1 LPVCRLSPGDPSFTK
16 AAPGSKPNSAA
27 AEIYPPVTDS
37 KHFRRNDRTLQ
48 LPSQLPDTE
57 GSDSE
62 DDAERQQQKDFSA
75 HLHYIA
81 EVNGY
86 SGEGD
91 RSEVTPHARMGV
103 ELLQVPAAPPLTE
116 STSVSSIAT
125 TAGIGG
131 EDGGDASQSG
141 KMTDAAL
148 AAIIDSTAS
157 LDPVQRLY
165 HLEARHWAGVTV
177 NAATGAPLQVP
188 STLATA
194 PRSKPGS
201 AGVVTVAR
209 LFPQSATRYASALL
223 CGLCNGRLAVY
234 TVRWTGQPVELIAA
248 SAALDKADQAPI
260 VDIKAATFGSNM
272 VVSRTQRGVILVHH
286 MNWAL
291 SGETTTGLAPSTR
304 KPTSWFP
311 FSLFARKAAKR
322 TVQEVPLLFRIDP
335 ADALFVQPGLL
346 DALHMHD
353 THGSHDAGSMD
364 GVAVQDGAARRTT
377 GKAGTSDNSTG
388 NRWFGGPTGPSLTA
402 AEEAQ
407 LQFTDVCF
415 HPSLTALGTNTAVMA
430 ATAGGDIV
438 KFNMDH
444 LLPTVASPVVYPS
457 PPFVGKE
464 FIHPLNAPTGFV
476 LTAGVADRSGNKVFR
491 ELFHYHRHR
500 VLLLEPIQ
508 RLSPYM
514 LSLDQTGLLAVW
526 RYAPQN
532 LEGKGWFA
540 PHSTTKLLLRAT
552 DIIPVA
558 QVEGTSQSA
567 AVEDTHNAG
576 AAASAMAA
584 ETPGGPPPG
593 TIAAPSVQNPKNG
606 PPSEDVL
613 LELKVRE
620 VFADAEKQ
628 RTYKWYEPAY
638 CEARQAWVRFRSVE
652 YDAPVVPEPAPAPEV
667 IVDSAG
673 HAVPALHN
681 RLKVNKKG
689 PSGATTA
696 AVIDTGASGSVQS
709 GTGTSTP
716 LREKVEVAAL
726 SEDVGQATASAESTP
741 RATPPKSHPPGDTA
755 AIAGRRG
762 SSAKS
767 QHEVGVAVPTTAPL
781 PAGGVPQPTPTG
793 ERENGAARAAEHGSS
808 KEASPLSSKLP
819 ERVNARSTR
828 EHSIPELVT
837 DHDAASA
844 ALTAVPTTPP
854 AAATAAVVPVV
865 SVEIDLASAFGA
877 DLEHGGTA
885 EVVMLEPD
893 SPSTSE
899 HPISDLLPAEHVAP
913 TTHTVDTTT
922 PTANSS
928 RHSSRQSSKNKAAS
942 GSVQSDL
949 GREGSPAEEAT
960 GPVAIIWPATPP
972 NREQFSATAAPPA
985 LDTPEFPETVFTQ
998 RLKAL
1003 LESSLQSSSSRLG
1016 TASSHRSGRSRVTS
1030 TAAPPPVGNPPSG
1043 GGTSS
1048 QLVPAVSQQEALA
1061 IAPAMRR
1068 VVEWSDG
1075 EVLVERDLCFTI
1087 LSAKMSSDG
1096 TELVLLLACK
1106 LKDGA
1111 GISETRQ
1118 TPGVAT
1124 TPSSLAG
1131 ALTVYHLVPY
1141 LALEGRFPKHFPRL
1155 CLPSETDAVLD
1166 FCVGPVAQET
1176 QTRVAFVLTRH
1187 AVRVFSLHT
1196 GREIITNT
1204 VPFVWDLTSF
1214 APTML
1219 GLCASQRVLTLAA
1232 VDDARVAVFLL
1243 QHSEDGSTEK
1253 TADQEVREQALRQK
1267 LVARVRESS
1276 GPRHVDTHALLTAVP
1291 LQEHAVRTVLNLIIP
1306 SAPLHQAAVSDVQD
1320 IVDALMDHVC
1330 RCIDLV
1336 HAREG
1341 KAGFIKELFDGNM
1354 GYIAPTSW
1362 PPTVDSFPPLQ
1373 LSQHDEEGTAPG
1385 AGASGDALSPNSVSR
1400 ERGRH
1405 RRDGKR
1411 KRRRQAQ
1418 PEGDGDLLVGDAA
1431 LDSLL

>member
-1 LPVCRLSPGDPSFTK
+1 MNF
-16 AAPGSKPNSAA
+16 
-27 AEIYPPVTDS
+27 
-37 KHFRRNDRTLQ
+37 KHFRRYDRTLQ
-48 LPSQLPDTE
+48 LPSQLPDID

-91 RSEVTPHARMGV
+91 RSEVTLHARMGA
-103 ELLQVPAAPPLTE
+103 ELMQVPAAPPLTE
-116 STSVSSIAT
+116 NTSVSSIAT

-141 KMTDAAL
+141 KVTDAAF
-148 AAIIDSTAS
+148 AAIIGSTAS

-177 NAATGAPLQVP
+177 SAATGAPLQVP
-188 STLATA
+188 SALATT
-194 PRSKPGS
+194 PRSKAGS

-209 LFPQSATRYASALL
+209 LFPQSSTRYASALL

-234 TVRWTGQPVELIAA
+234 TVRWTGQPVELMAA
-248 SAALDKADQAPI
+248 SAAMDKADQAPI

-291 SGETTTGLAPSTR
+291 SAETNTGLAPSAR
-304 KPTSWFP
+304 KPASWFP

-322 TVQEVPLLFRIDP
+322 AVQEVPLLFRIDP
-335 ADALFVQPGLL
+335 ADALFGQPGLL

-353 THGSHDAGSMD
+353 THGSHHAGSMD

-377 GKAGTSDNSTG
+377 DKAGTSENSTG

-444 LLPTVASPVVYPS
+444 LLPTLASPVVYPS

-532 LEGKGWFA
+532 LEGTGWFA

-552 DIIPVA
+552 DLVPVA
-558 QVEGTSQSA
+558 QEGGIQSA
-567 AVEDTHNAG
+567 TAEGTHNAG

-584 ETPGGPPPG
+584 AEIPGGPPPG
-593 TIAAPSVQNPKNG
+593 TIAAPSVQNLKNG
-606 PPSEDVL
+606 TPSEDVL
-613 LELKVRE
+613 LQLKVRE

-638 CEARQAWVRFRSVE
+638 CEARQAWVRYRSVE
-652 YDAPVVPEPAPAPEV
+652 YDAPVVPEPAAAPEV

-681 RLKVNKKG
+681 RLKVNKRG

-696 AVIDTGASGSVQS
+696 AVIDMGASGSVQS

-716 LREKVEVAAL
+716 LQEKVDVAAL
-726 SEDVGQATASAESTP
+726 SEGVDQTTASAASTP
-741 RATPPKSHPPGDTA
+741 GATPPKSYPPGDTA
-755 AIAGRRG
+755 AIAGRRV

-781 PAGGVPQPTPTG
+781 PAGDVPQPTPTG
-793 ERENGAARAAEHGSS
+793 ERENVASPSGAAPAAEHGSS

-819 ERVNARSTR
+819 ERVNASSTR
-828 EHSIPELVT
+828 EHSTTELVT
-837 DHDAASA
+837 DHDATSDV
-844 ALTAVPTTPP
+844 LTAAPATRPTT
-854 AAATAAVVPVV
+854 ATAAVVPVV

-913 TTHTVDTTT
+913 TTHTVGTTT

-942 GSVQSDL
+942 GSVQSDQ
-949 GREGSPAEEAT
+949 GRAGVLAEDAA
-960 GPVAIIWPATPP
+960 GPVAKIWPTTPP
-972 NREQFSATAAPPA
+972 SRKQPSATAAPPA
-985 LDTPEFPETVFTQ
+985 LDTPKFPDTVFTQ

-1003 LESSLQSSSSRLG
+1003 LESSLQSSTSRPG
-1016 TASSHRSGRSRVTS
+1016 TASSHRSGRSSVLS

-1043 GGTSS
+1043 GGSSS
-1048 QLVPAVSQQEALA
+1048 QLVTAVSQQEAFA
-1061 IAPAMRR
+1061 TAPAMRR

-1075 EVLVERDLCFTI
+1075 EVLRERDLRFTI

-1111 GISETRQ
+1111 GISDVRQ
-1118 TPGVAT
+1118 GPGAAT
-1124 TPSSLAG
+1124 TTSSPVG

-1141 LALEGRFPKHFPRL
+1141 FALEGRFPKYFPRL

-1176 QTRVAFVLTRH
+1176 QTRVVFVLTRH
-1187 AVRVFSLHT
+1187 AVRVFSLRT

-1204 VPFVWDLTSF
+1204 VPFVWDLASF
-1214 APTML
+1214 TPTML

-1232 VDDARVAVFLL
+1232 VDDARVAVYHQ
-1243 QHSEDGSTEK
+1243 QHTDDRSTDK
-1253 TADQEVREQALRQK
+1253 TEDQEGREQALRRK
-1267 LVARVRESS
+1267 LVAHVRDTSY
-1276 GPRHVDTHALLTAVP
+1276 PLHVDTHALHTAVP
-1291 LQEHAVRTVLNLIIP
+1291 LHEHAVRTVLNLVIP
-1306 SAPLHQAAVSDVQD
+1306 AAPLHQAAVTDVQD
-1320 IVDALMDHVC
+1320 IVDVLIEHVD

-1336 HAREG
+1336 HARER
-1341 KAGFIKELFDGNM
+1341 KAGFIKELFDGNL

-1362 PPTVDSFPPLQ
+1362 PPSVDTFPPLQ
-1373 LSQHDEEGTAPG
+1373 LSQPEEEDTAPG
-1385 AGASGDALSPNSVSR
+1385 AGAGGAALSPNSVSR

>member
-1 LPVCRLSPGDPSFTK
+1 MSF
-16 AAPGSKPNSAA
+16 
-27 AEIYPPVTDS
+27 
-37 KHFRRNDRTLQ
+37 KHFRRYDRTLQ

-91 RSEVTPHARMGV
+91 RSEVTLHARMGV
-103 ELLQVPAAPPLTE
+103 ELMQVPAAPPLTE
-116 STSVSSIAT
+116 NTSVSSIAT

-141 KMTDAAL
+141 KVTDAAF

-194 PRSKPGS
+194 PRSRPGS

-209 LFPQSATRYASALL
+209 LFPQSSTRYASALL

-335 ADALFVQPGLL
+335 ADAMFVQPGLL

-353 THGSHDAGSMD
+353 THGSHHAGSMD

-388 NRWFGGPTGPSLTA
+388 NRWFGGPTDPSLTA

-430 ATAGGDIV
+430 ATAGGDLV

-444 LLPTVASPVVYPS
+444 LLPTLASPVVYPS

-500 VLLLEPIQ
+500 VLLLEPVQ

-540 PHSTTKLLLRAT
+540 PQSTTKLLLRVT
-552 DIIPVA
+552 DLVPVA
-558 QVEGTSQSA
+558 QEGGVQSA
-567 AVEDTHNAG
+567 IAEGTHNAG

-593 TIAAPSVQNPKNG
+593 TIAAPSVQNLKNG
-606 PPSEDVL
+606 TPSEDVL
-613 LELKVRE
+613 LQLKVRE

-638 CEARQAWVRFRSVE
+638 CEARQAWVRYRSVE
-652 YDAPVVPEPAPAPEV
+652 YYAPVVPEPAPAPEV

-696 AVIDTGASGSVQS
+696 AVIGMGASGSVQS
-709 GTGTSTP
+709 GTGISTP

-726 SEDVGQATASAESTP
+726 SEGVYQATASAESAP

-762 SSAKS
+762 SSVKS
-767 QHEVGVAVPTTAPL
+767 QHEGGVAVPTTAPL
-781 PAGGVPQPTPTG
+781 PAGDVPQPTPPG
-793 ERENGAARAAEHGSS
+793 ERETVASPPSADAAAEQGSA
-808 KEASPLSSKLP
+808 KDASFRSAKLP
-819 ERVNARSTR
+819 ERVNASSTP
-828 EHSIPELVT
+828 EHSTPELVT
-837 DHDAASA
+837 DHDATSDVLIA
-844 ALTAVPTTPP
+844 APATPP

-877 DLEHGGTA
+877 DLEHGASA

-913 TTHTVDTTT
+913 TTQTVDTTT

-928 RHSSRQSSKNKAAS
+928 KHSSRKSSKNKAAS

-949 GREGSPAEEAT
+949 GRGGVLAEDAV
-960 GPVAIIWPATPP
+960 GPVEKIWPATPP
-972 NREQFSATAAPPA
+972 SRKQSSATAAPPA
-985 LDTPEFPETVFTQ
+985 LYTPEFPDTVFTQ

-1003 LESSLQSSSSRLG
+1003 FESRVQQPSASRPG
-1016 TASSHRSGRSRVTS
+1016 TASSQRSGRTTVTS
-1030 TAAPPPVGNPPSG
+1030 TAAPPPANSPNG
-1043 GGTSS
+1043 GSSS
-1048 QLVPAVSQQEALA
+1048 QLVPTVSQQEALA
-1061 IAPAMRR
+1061 TAPAMRR

-1075 EVLVERDLCFTI
+1075 EVLTERNLRFTI

-1111 GISETRQ
+1111 GISEVRQ
-1118 TPGVAT
+1118 GPGAAT
-1124 TPSSLAG
+1124 TTSSPAG
-1131 ALTVYHLVPY
+1131 ALTAYHLVPY

-1204 VPFVWDLTSF
+1204 VPFVWDLASF
-1214 APTML
+1214 APSML

-1232 VDDARVAVFLL
+1232 VDDARVAVYLL

-1253 TADQEVREQALRQK
+1253 TADQEGREQALRQR

-1276 GPRHVDTHALLTAVP
+1276 NPLHVDTHALPTAVP
-1291 LQEHAVRTVLNLIIP
+1291 LQEHAVRTVLNLVIP
-1306 SAPLHQAAVSDVQD
+1306 SAPLHQAALIDVQD
-1320 IVDALMDHVC
+1320 VVDALMDHVG

-1336 HAREG
+1336 HARER

-1354 GYIAPTSW
+1354 GYIAPTTW

-1373 LSQHDEEGTAPG
+1373 LSQPEEEDTASG

-1405 RRDGKR
+1405 RRDGRR